1 MKNITLIL
9 AFIGMMT
16 LQSCEVTEVY
26 ETVDKSPRTEVFEV
40 TTSFNSNNN
49 YSKLVIP

>member
-1 MKNITLIL
+1 MKKITLLL

-26 ETVDKSPRTEVFEV
+26 DTPVSNAPRTEVFEV
-40 TTSFNSNNN
+40 TTSFSASNN
-49 YSKLVIP
+49 